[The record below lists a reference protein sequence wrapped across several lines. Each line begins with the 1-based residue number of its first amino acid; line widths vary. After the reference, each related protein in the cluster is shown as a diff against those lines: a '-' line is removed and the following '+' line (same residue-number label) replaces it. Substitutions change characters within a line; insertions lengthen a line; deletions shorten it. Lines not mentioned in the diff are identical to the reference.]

1 MLHLFGKQLGSSS
14 KQLKTELPYDPEIP
28 LLGIYPKELKAE
40 TETDTWMPLFT
51 AALFKIAKDRKNPN
65 VHQWINIQYIHT
77 MEYYSVTKR
86 YEVLIHT
93 AT

>member
-1 MLHLFGKQLGSSS
+1 MYGGSS
-14 KQLKTELPYDPEIP
+14 KKFKKDLPYDLAIS
-28 LLGIYPKELKAE
+28 LLVIYAEELKARFQRNIY
-40 TETDTWMPLFT
+40 TPMFT